1 MQTETVQAPR
11 RKRKWIIIGFILL
24 IVLVVGINIAVTQ
37 AKKGSAQ
44 AGLKFAVATERSIN
58 NMKLISGRVIPGNI
72 ETIYA
77 DATKGKVKDIF
88 IKEGDEVQKGQ
99 KLFSYDSPELA
110 LQIKQADLDNQMTT
124 MRSKQA
130 SDKIDSLNQDIQ
142 KAKDAGAP
150 STVIQPLEAQVADL
164 ESQMKTI
171 DLEKQ
176 KNDLQQQELQKK
188 QEDLIVYSKNN
199 GVVQKLDP
207 DASQG
212 STQLQP
218 KAFIQIASKDPFQI
232 QGTLTELQKSQ
243 IQKGQAVTITAKAVA
258 NKTWKGKITEVSE
271 YPTTADSGQINT
283 TDAAASQTISYYT
296 YKASLESQ
304 DGLSPGYHV
313 SMQVN
318 ISSQKLLSVPRSSIV
333 EENNES
339 YLFINDNGKLKKTK
353 VTTGLSDGEWIQVSQ
368 GVKEGDK
375 VAESPSSKLQDGMD
389 VKAND

>member
-1 MQTETVQAPR
+1 MQTEMVQAPK
-11 RKRKWIIIGFILL
+11 RKRKWIIIGVALL
-24 IVLVVGINIAVTQ
+24 IVLVVAINIVVTQ

-44 AGLKFAVATERSIN
+44 TGLKFAVATERSIN

-110 LQIKQADLDNQMTT
+110 LQIKQADLDNQMTA

-142 KAKDAGAP
+142 KAKDANAP

-176 KNDLQQQELQKK
+176 KNNLQQQELQKK
-188 QEDLIVYSKNN
+188 QDDLIVYSKNN

-207 DASQG
+207 DATQG
-212 STQLQP
+212 SAQLQP

-243 IQKGQAVTITAKAVA
+243 IQKEQAVTITAKAVA

-271 YPTTADSGQINT
+271 YPTTADSGQLST
-283 TDAAASQTISYYT
+283 TDTTQSQTVSYYA

-339 YLFINDNGKLKKTK
+339 YVFINDNGKLKKTK

>member
-142 KAKDAGAP
+142 KAKDTGAP

-243 IQKGQAVTITAKAVA
+243 IQKGQTVTITAKAVA

>member
-1 MQTETVQAPR
+1 MQTEMVQAPR
-11 RKRKWIIIGFILL
+11 RKRKWIIIGVTLL
-24 IVLVVGINIAVTQ
+24 IVLVVAINIVVAQV
-37 AKKGSAQ
+37 KKGSVQ
-44 AGLKFAVATERSIN
+44 ADLKFATATERSMN
-58 NMKLISGRVIPGNI
+58 NMKLISGRIIPGNI
-72 ETIYA
+72 ETIYV
-77 DATKGKVKDIF
+77 DATKGKVKDTF
-88 IKEGDEVQKGQ
+88 IKEGDEVKKDQ

-110 LQIKQADLDNQMTT
+110 LQIKQADLDNQMKT

-142 KAKDAGAP
+142 KAKDANAP

-188 QEDLIVYSKNN
+188 QDDLIVYSKNN
-199 GVVQKLDP
+199 GIVQKLDP

-212 STQLQP
+212 SAQLQP

-243 IQKGQAVTITAKAVA
+243 IQKGQAITITAKAVA
-258 NKTWKGKITEVSE
+258 NKTWKGKIIEVSE
-271 YPTTADSGQINT
+271 YPTTADSGQLST
-283 TDAAASQTISYYT
+283 TDTTQSQTISYYT

-339 YLFINDNGKLKKTK
+339 YVFVNENGKLKKTK
-353 VTTGLSDGEWIQVSQ
+353 VTTGLSDGEWMEVSQ

-389 VKAND
+389 VKAN